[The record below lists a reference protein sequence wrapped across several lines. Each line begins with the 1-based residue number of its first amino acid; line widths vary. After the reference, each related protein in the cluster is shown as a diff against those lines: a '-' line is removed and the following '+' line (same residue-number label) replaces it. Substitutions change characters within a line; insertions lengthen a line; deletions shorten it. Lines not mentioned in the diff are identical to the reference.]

1 MGYRSDVGYKIKFD
15 KDVPWAKDIP
25 VSDALPTSK
34 DLFNLFVA
42 EAKAK
47 DETKL
52 CFDDDDGAFEIDEN
66 NLFIKFYAE
75 AVKWYDDYADVQCHE
90 ALLELADEWITQQV
104 EDKRLEGSCIRWG
117 FVRIGEE
124 NDDIDERHNN
134 DGYELVY
141 LTRGIDFG

>member
-1 MGYRSDVGYKIKFD
+1 MGYYSEVGYKIKFD
-15 KDVPWAKDIP
+15 EVVPYSNDTPDSEKQ
-25 VSDALPTSK
+25 STSR
-34 DLFNLFVA
+34 DLFNIFVA
-42 EAKAK
+42 EAKTK

-52 CFDDDDGAFEIDEN
+52 CFEDDDFEIDEK

-90 ALLELADEWITQQV
+90 ALLELADDWITQQA

-141 LTRGIDFG
+141 LTRGISFD

>member
-1 MGYRSDVGYKIKFD
+1 
-15 KDVPWAKDIP
+15 
-25 VSDALPTSK
+25 
-34 DLFNLFVA
+34 
-42 EAKAK
+42 
-47 DETKL
+47 
-52 CFDDDDGAFEIDEN
+52 
-66 NLFIKFYAE
+66 
-75 AVKWYDDYADVQCHE
+75 VKWYDDYSDVQCHE
-90 ALLELADEWITQQV
+90 ALLELADDWITQQV

>member
-1 MGYRSDVGYKIKFD
+1 MGYYSEVGYKIKFD
-15 KDVPWAKDIP
+15 EVVPYSNDTPDSEKQT
-25 VSDALPTSK
+25 TSR
-34 DLFNLFVA
+34 DLFNIFVA
-42 EAKAK
+42 EAKTK

-52 CFDDDDGAFEIDEN
+52 CFDDDDFEIDEK

-90 ALLELADEWITQQV
+90 ALLELADDYITQQA
-104 EDKRLEGSCIRWG
+104 EDTKLIGSCIRWG

>member
-1 MGYRSDVGYKIKFD
+1 MGYYSEVGYKIKFD
-15 KDVPWAKDIP
+15 EVVPYSNDTPDSEKQ
-25 VSDALPTSK
+25 STSR

-42 EAKAK
+42 EAKTK

-52 CFDDDDGAFEIDEN
+52 CFDDDDGAFEIDEK

-75 AVKWYDDYADVQCHE
+75 SVKWYDDYSDVQCHE

-104 EDKRLEGSCIRWG
+104 EDTKLIGSCIRWG

-124 NDDIDERHNN
+124 SDDIDERHNN

-141 LTRGIDFG
+141 LTRGIAFD

>member
-1 MGYRSDVGYKIKFD
+1 MGYRSEVGYKIKFD
-15 KDVPWAKDIP
+15 KDMPWAKDIP

-42 EAKAK
+42 EAKART
-47 DETKL
+47 ETKL
-52 CFDDDDGAFEIDEN
+52 CFEEDEGFEVDEN
-66 NLFIKFYAE
+66 NLSIKFYADW
-75 AVKWYDDYADVQCHE
+75 VKWYDEFPDVQCHE
-90 ALLELADEWITQQV
+90 ALLGLADEWITQQA

-124 NDDIDERHNN
+124 HDDVDERHNN

-141 LTRGIDFG
+141 LTRGITFD

>member
-1 MGYRSDVGYKIKFD
+1 MGYYSEVGYKIKFD
-15 KDVPWAKDIP
+15 EVVPYSNDTPDSEKQ
-25 VSDALPTSK
+25 STSR
-34 DLFNLFVA
+34 DLFNIFVA
-42 EAKAK
+42 EAKTK

-52 CFDDDDGAFEIDEN
+52 CFDDDDFEIDEK

-75 AVKWYDDYADVQCHE
+75 SVKWYDNYSDVQCHE
-90 ALLELADEWITQQV
+90 ALLELADDWITQQV

-141 LTRGIDFG
+141 LTRGISFD

>member
-1 MGYRSDVGYKIKFD
+1 MGYYSEVGYKIKFD
-15 KDVPWAKDIP
+15 EVVPYSNDTPDSEKQ
-25 VSDALPTSK
+25 STSR
-34 DLFNLFVA
+34 DLFNIFVA
-42 EAKAK
+42 EAKTK

-52 CFDDDDGAFEIDEN
+52 CFEDDDFEIDEK
-66 NLFIKFYAE
+66 NLFIKFYASS
-75 AVKWYDDYADVQCHE
+75 VKWYDDYADVQCHE
-90 ALLELADEWITQQV
+90 ALLELADDWITQQA
-104 EDKRLEGSCIRWG
+104 EDTKLIGSCIRWG

>member
-1 MGYRSDVGYKIKFD
+1 MGYYSEVGYKIKFD
-15 KDVPWAKDIP
+15 EVVPYSNDTPDSEKQT
-25 VSDALPTSK
+25 TSR
-34 DLFNLFVA
+34 DLFNIFVA
-42 EAKAK
+42 EAKTK

-52 CFDDDDGAFEIDEN
+52 CFDDDDFEIDEK

-90 ALLELADEWITQQV
+90 ALLELADDYITQQA

>member
-1 MGYRSDVGYKIKFD
+1 MGYYSEVGYKIKFD
-15 KDVPWAKDIP
+15 EVVPYSNDTPDSEKQ
-25 VSDALPTSK
+25 STSR
-34 DLFNLFVA
+34 DLFNIFVA
-42 EAKAK
+42 EAKTK

-52 CFDDDDGAFEIDEN
+52 CFEDDDFEIDEK
-66 NLFIKFYAE
+66 NLFIKFYAD

-90 ALLELADEWITQQV
+90 ALLELADDWITQQA

>member
-1 MGYRSDVGYKIKFD
+1 MGYYSEVGYKIKFD
-15 KDVPWAKDIP
+15 EVVPYSNDTPDSEKQT
-25 VSDALPTSK
+25 TSR
-34 DLFNLFVA
+34 DLFNIFVA
-42 EAKAK
+42 EAKTK

-52 CFDDDDGAFEIDEN
+52 CFEDDDFEIDEK

-75 AVKWYDDYADVQCHE
+75 AVKWYDDYADVKCHE

-104 EDKRLEGSCIRWG
+104 EDTKLIGSCIRWG

>member
-25 VSDALPTSK
+25 VSDAL
-34 DLFNLFVA
+34 A

-52 CFDDDDGAFEIDEN
+52 CFDDDDGAFEIDEK

-75 AVKWYDDYADVQCHE
+75 SVKWYDDYSDVQCHE
-90 ALLELADEWITQQV
+90 ALLELADDWITQQV

-141 LTRGIDFG
+141 LTRGISFD